1 MYIPREFQEH
11 DLGFAEDFLRT
22 YPFAELISVNET
34 GRIIASHLPLLAE
47 KVLDKLIISGHMSA
61 ANEQSRHL
69 TEREVL
75 VIFREPHAYISP
87 SHYDSR
93 ESVPTWNYAAVH
105 CYCRASIITQKEEK
119 LAQMRTLVSHFE
131 TAYVPAFD
139 NLREEYL
146 EKMLNGIVAFN
157 LEITQIEMKKKLSQ
171 NKTDEERARISAT
184 LADGNELDKAISKMM
199 KG

>member
-1 MYIPREFQEH
+1 MYIPQEFKVH
-11 DLGFAEDFLRT
+11 DPGFAEDFLRT

-34 GRIIASHLPLLAE
+34 GRIIATHLPLLAE
-47 KVLDKLIISGHMSA
+47 KVLDKMIISGHMSA

-87 SHYDSR
+87 SHYDAR

-105 CYCRASIITQKEEK
+105 CYCRASIISTNEEK
-119 LAQMRTLVSHFE
+119 LSQMRTFISHFE
-131 TAYVPAFD
+131 QDYVPAFE
-139 NLREEYL
+139 NLRREYL
-146 EKMLNGIVAFN
+146 DKMLNGIVAFS
-157 LEITQIEMKKKLSQ
+157 LEVVHIEMKRKLSQ
-171 NKTDEERARISAT
+171 NKTNEERARISTT
-184 LADGNELDKAISKMM
+184 LADGNELERTISKMM